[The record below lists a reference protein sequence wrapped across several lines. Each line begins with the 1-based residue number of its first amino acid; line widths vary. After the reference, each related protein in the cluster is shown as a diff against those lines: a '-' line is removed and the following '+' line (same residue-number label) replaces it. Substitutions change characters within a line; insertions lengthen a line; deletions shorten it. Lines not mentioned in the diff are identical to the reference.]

1 MDTRHLFRLAFLLLF
16 VLVTAFS
23 CSKQQEKVERIMEDG
38 VEVVINHLEP
48 YKIKGEPSSLHLE
61 EEFSIDTEDDS
72 ILTLGL
78 TDIMAINVDPN
89 GNLYLWNSFTTKE
102 NLVYKFDSKG
112 NFQKSFLKRGQG
124 PEEVQSPTLPI
135 VTESGEFVIT
145 DYFPRKL
152 FFFDFDGSVIKEVS
166 YMKQIW
172 VVYPLENG
180 NYFAEEAR
188 RIEDGAYTDN
198 LMLLYD
204 HKMREIQ
211 QLMNYREEDLRS
223 AAEIKGT
230 MIERPFMLWAI
241 SKGKIYAGNNDQEEY
256 EILVYDYE
264 GHLLRKIKKEYFSVE
279 VPEEYKRKILGPYE
293 KHPNVI
299 VQDIAKKIYFPKYM
313 PPYQSFFCDDKGRLF
328 VMTFE
333 EGPRKGEYIYDV
345 FDLEGRF
352 ICRVGLGNYGNWD
365 VIIRSQL
372 VVIAKRNRLYCI
384 QQKESGFKELIVY
397 KMNWE

>member
-1 MDTRHLFRLAFLLLF
+1 MKNSIYIVVILCFL
-16 VLVTAFS
+16 S
-23 CSKQQEKVERIMEDG
+23 GCGPKQEKVERIMEGG

-48 YKIKGEPSSLHLE
+48 YQIKGEPSTLHLE
-61 EEFSIDTEDDS
+61 EEFTIDTEDDS
-72 ILTLGL
+72 ILALGL

-89 GNLYLWNSFTTKE
+89 GNMYLWNSFTTKE
-102 NLVYKFDSKG
+102 NLVYKFDSNG
-112 NFQKSFLKRGQG
+112 TFQRSFLKRGQG
-124 PEEVQSPTLPI
+124 PEEMQAPTLPI
-135 VTESGEFVIT
+135 ITESGEFVIT

-166 YMKQIW
+166 YKTQIW

-188 RIEDGAYTDN
+188 RAEDGAYTDN

-204 HKMREIQ
+204 HEMREIK
-211 QLMNYREEDLRS
+211 QLMNYKEEDQRR
-223 AAEIKGT
+223 AAKIKGT
-230 MIERPFMLWAI
+230 MIERSFILWAI

-264 GHLLRKIKKEYFSVE
+264 GHLLRKIKKEYSPVE
-279 VPEEYKRKILGPYE
+279 VSEEYKRKILGPYE

-313 PPYQSFFCDDKGRLF
+313 PPYQSFFYDAEGRLF

-333 EGPRKGEYIYDV
+333 EGPRNGEYIYDV
-345 FDLEGRF
+345 FDPEGLF
-352 ICRVGLGNYGNWD
+352 ITRLGLGNYGNWD
-365 VIIRSQL
+365 VISRTQL
-372 VVIAKRNRLYCI
+372 VVIAKQNRLYCI
-384 QQKESGFKELIVY
+384 QQKESGFKELVIY